1 MLGDTGGAAA
11 PACKRALTS
20 FGAHLRFWGVAVVG
34 LVLDL
39 WSKDWAFQTLR
50 QGGRRVL
57 IPKVLEFQTMM
68 NDGAL
73 FGIGGG
79 QTTLFLLA
87 SAVALVLVFVMF
99 AQSPARSWVLQ
110 IALAAILAGALGNM
124 YDRLY
129 VRLVPW
135 RDARGIERW
144 YVKSDS
150 PEGGAVRLVEYPA
163 APGDVG
169 IPLPPAAVE
178 ALPREVG
185 YVRDFIKI
193 PTKMFGDRDLWP
205 WVFNVADM
213 LLVGGVGVLALRLWR
228 EPSARGQD
236 SKGRVDA
243 GATNS

>member
-1 MLGDTGGAAA
+1 
-11 PACKRALTS
+11 
-20 FGAHLRFWGVAVVG
+20 
-34 LVLDL
+34 
-39 WSKDWAFQTLR
+39 
-50 QGGRRVL
+50 
-57 IPKVLEFQTMM
+57 VLEFQTMRTM
-68 NDGAL
+68 GRCWDRR
-73 FGIGGG
+73 G

-169 IPLPPAAVE
+169 IPLPPAALE

-228 EPSARGQD
+228 EPSARGRD